1 MHNVSD
7 KICYFKK
14 AYHGF
19 NDITVGTVIPF
30 TIQQY
35 LNIKRRVIPE
45 VVISIFQWQ
54 MCFEHKPTNNIHVLM
69 LPSIFFLPFQY
80 KSSLIY
86 MRQDKYFKK

>member
-19 NDITVGTVIPF
+19 NDITVGAVKPF
-30 TIQQY
+30 TIHQY

-45 VVISIFQWQ
+45 VVIIVVQWANV
-54 MCFEHKPTNNIHVLM
+54 F
-69 LPSIFFLPFQY
+69 
-80 KSSLIY
+80 
-86 MRQDKYFKK
+86 